1 MLIERK
7 VYKETVVSS
16 QIKLNIL
23 NSEIVKANRLND
35 EKNKLIGVQ
44 TLQINDLNLMNTNCD
59 QNIALMKKEIS
70 NQKRKKFVS
79 TVKWVGATMAIT
91 ATVVSL
97 LK

>member
-35 EKNKLIGVQ
+35 DKSKLIGVQ
-44 TLQINDLNLMNTNCD
+44 TIQINDLNMMNVNCD